1 VEIGKRMA
9 AVSAGSTAGG
19 AMRRSPRWARSPA
32 SGGVWL
38 RYRRS
43 SRKGD
48 AVTGAASWLPR
59 SRASQR

>member
-32 SGGVWL
+32 SGGV
-38 RYRRS
+38 
-43 SRKGD
+43 
-48 AVTGAASWLPR
+48 
-59 SRASQR
+59 